1 MKRFTLLLLMF
12 ATVSVYAQKPVKPNL
27 NKALN
32 SWKEGKLEE
41 AKANIDAATT
51 FEKTMG
57 DAKTWYYRGLIYAT
71 IDTTSNEAHKA
82 LATDAYKTA
91 IEAFKKADELNAGKK
106 EELFIQDA
114 TGVPMLK
121 SQQMTNWAGGYLNK
135 GASQYQEEDLEG
147 ALKNFEKVQE
157 IIPKDTTSY
166 FYAGFVA
173 NGLENYDKAIE
184 NFKKYNE
191 LGGKSSDGYSIMSN
205 IYSGPKENKEE
216 ALKVVREAK
225 AKFPA
230 NQDFPK
236 VEIGL
241 LIDLKRID
249 EAKSGLENAI
259 KKEPGNK
266 ILHFYLGYA
275 NASLT
280 KIDEAKKNYEDALKI
295 DAQYFEASLYLAKLM
310 YGEAAAIKKE
320 MSNLGISAADKKKKF
335 DLDKVLVEKL
345 KVALPYWERAEK
357 IKADDQEVLDTLYA
371 MYTDLDMQD
380 QMKRIDKR
388 YKELGTEN

>member
-1 MKRFTLLLLMF
+1 MKRITLLLLML
-12 ATVSVYAQKPVKPNL
+12 ATVSVYAQKTPKPNL

-32 SWKEGKLEE
+32 SWKEGKLDE
-41 AKANIDAATT
+41 AKSNIDLATT
-51 FEKTMG
+51 YEKTK
-57 DAKTWYYRGLIYAT
+57 DDPKTWYYHGLVYAS
-71 IDTTSNEAHKA
+71 IDTTSNEAYKG

-91 IEAFKKADELNAGKK
+91 IESFKKADELNKGDK
-106 EELFIQDA
+106 ELFITDA
-114 TGVPMLK
+114 NGMPILK
-121 SQQMTNWAGGYLNK
+121 SQQMQVWHGTYLNT

-147 ALKNFEKVQE
+147 ALKNFEKAQE
-157 IIPKDTTSY
+157 ILPTDTTAY

-173 NGLENYDKAIE
+173 NGLENYDKAIT

-191 LGGKSSDGYSIMSN
+191 LGGKSSDGYSIMIN
-205 IYSGPKENKEE
+205 INSGPKENKEE
-216 ALKVVREAK
+216 ALKLVREAK
-225 AKFPA
+225 EKFPA

-259 KKEPGNK
+259 KKEPNNK

-275 NASLT
+275 NASLN
-280 KIDEAKKNYEDALKI
+280 KVDEAKKNYEEALRL
-295 DAQYFEASLYLAKLM
+295 DPQYFEAQLYLAKLM
-310 YGEAAAIKKE
+310 VAEAVAIKKE

-345 KVALPYWERAEK
+345 KLALPYWEKAEK
-357 IKADDQEVLDTLYA
+357 MKPDDQEVLDTLYSI
-371 MYTDLDMQD
+371 YTDLDMQE

-388 YKELGTEN
+388 YKELGMDN